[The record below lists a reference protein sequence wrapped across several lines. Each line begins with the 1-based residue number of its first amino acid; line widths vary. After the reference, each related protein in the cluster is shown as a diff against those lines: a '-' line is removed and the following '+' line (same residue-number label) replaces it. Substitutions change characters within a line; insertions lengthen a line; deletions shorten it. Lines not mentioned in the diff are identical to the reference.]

1 MAIKSRRP
9 AAGSIEK
16 AIEALTD
23 GLQVG
28 QGADIQVP
36 DETVTSEGGAQITNL
51 PDGGAEINTD
61 PNAPVDQSQIPF
73 GGNLAN
79 FLEESDL
86 QDLSNKLVAAYESD
100 KQSRKDW
107 EETYVKG
114 LDMLGFKYEDR
125 TQPFEGAAGVVHP
138 LLAESV
144 TQFQAQAYKELLPP
158 AGPVNTEVVG
168 EITPQVEEQAKRVK
182 DYMNYQ
188 LTHVMRE
195 YDPDMDQL
203 LFYLPLSGSAFKKTY
218 YDSILQRPVSKFVSS
233 EDCVVNYMA
242 SSLEEAIRITHVT
255 KIDSNELRKKQVSG
269 FYRDVPITSGSVSTT
284 SDVADKIDELQGT
297 SDTLASDD
305 DEHVLLEM
313 HVDADVPG
321 FEDPSEVKL
330 PYIITIDQFSSK
342 VLGIKRN
349 WLETDQLKR
358 RTDYFTHYKFLP
370 GLGFYGFGLIHMLGG
385 LSRTATSVLRQ
396 LVDAGTLANL
406 PAGFKARG
414 MRIRDHDEPLQ
425 PGEFRD
431 VDVTGVSIKESLLPL
446 PYKEPSQTLFALLGF
461 CVDAGKS
468 FAAIADMKM
477 GEGNEQNPVG
487 TTLALLE
494 RGTKVMSAIH
504 KRLHYAQGV
513 EFNLLA
519 RCIKMFLPPEYPYM
533 VKGGNRTIKQQDF
546 DDRVDILP
554 VSNPNIFSM
563 SQRVML
569 AQQQLQMAIANP
581 ALHNLRE
588 AYRRVYQ
595 ALDVDNIDALLK
607 PDPGNPPPKSPA
619 MENSESMRGQ
629 EPKAFPQQNHK
640 AHIEAH
646 GEFMFTRPV
655 QINVQVYA
663 QMEAHILQHIA
674 IMAAEQVEQ
683 QMQPQAQQLQQQ
695 IQQMQQQAQQNPAM
709 QQQVAQQ
716 TQQMQQQFSIQ
727 KEAQIAVVEAQLI
740 KEMAKEETQRSGME
754 DQDPLVKLKQ
764 QEIDLKAAELQQKGQ
779 HDETKMLM
787 ETAVDAE
794 KLDLEREK
802 MSSSNEL
809 GMVKETFGLMKEG
822 QKDATSEIKED
833 VASLRETAKNRS
845 NERIAI
851 MKERAAARKANGKS
865 KSK

>member
-1 MAIKSRRP
+1 
-9 AAGSIEK
+9 
-16 AIEALTD
+16 
-23 GLQVG
+23 
-28 QGADIQVP
+28 
-36 DETVTSEGGAQITNL
+36 
-51 PDGGAEINTD
+51 
-61 PNAPVDQSQIPF
+61 
-73 GGNLAN
+73 
-79 FLEESDL
+79 
-86 QDLSNKLVAAYESD
+86 
-100 KQSRKDW
+100 
-107 EETYVKG
+107 
-114 LDMLGFKYEDR
+114 
-125 TQPFEGAAGVVHP
+125 
-138 LLAESV
+138 
-144 TQFQAQAYKELLPP
+144 
-158 AGPVNTEVVG
+158 
-168 EITPQVEEQAKRVK
+168 
-182 DYMNYQ
+182 
-188 LTHVMRE
+188 
-195 YDPDMDQL
+195 
-203 LFYLPLSGSAFKKTY
+203 
-218 YDSILQRPVSKFVSS
+218 
-233 EDCVVNYMA
+233 
-242 SSLEEAIRITHVT
+242 
-255 KIDSNELRKKQVSG
+255 
-269 FYRDVPITSGSVSTT
+269 
-284 SDVADKIDELQGT
+284 
-297 SDTLASDD
+297 
-305 DEHVLLEM
+305 
-313 HVDADVPG
+313 
-321 FEDPSEVKL
+321 
-330 PYIITIDQFSSK
+330 
-342 VLGIKRN
+342 
-349 WLETDQLKR
+349 
-358 RTDYFTHYKFLP
+358 
-370 GLGFYGFGLIHMLGG
+370 
-385 LSRTATSVLRQ
+385 
-396 LVDAGTLANL
+396 
-406 PAGFKARG
+406 